1 MTTASGNPRLDGK
14 VKVLKALAHP
24 ARLLMAEELER
35 GERCVCELQA
45 LVGLDMSTVSKH
57 LSILKGSGIVFSE
70 KRGLSVYYQLR
81 IPCILKVFGCIESVL
96 ENNLQEQ
103 LAIIN
108 KSTEQ

>member
-45 LVGLDMSTVSKH
+45 LVGLDISTVSKH
-57 LSILKGSGIVFSE
+57 LSLLKNAGVVADE
-70 KRGLSVYYQLR
+70 KRGV
-81 IPCILKVFGCIESVL
+81 KVFYRLTLPCFERFMGCVQEAMEQSVRKQMEAL
-96 ENNLQEQ
+96 G
-103 LAIIN
+103 
-108 KSTEQ
+108 